1 VSAKNLR
8 LRLSVGAILAAASL
22 GEIAVAQEKESVLE
36 EIVVTAERREQS
48 LQEVPLS
55 ITAFGDEQREVVGIL
70 SIQDMANFAPGM
82 SYNTSVDRPSIRGV
96 GRQSNT
102 FSIDSPV
109 ANYFD
114 GVYTTSVQDAQ
125 RRPIFIERTEIL
137 RGPQGAL
144 SGRGSIGGAINTI
157 SKRPKDEFGAEVRAF
172 GGNYERYG
180 LEGTVTGSLTD
191 WFRFRVN
198 LGDYNQDKGYFE
210 NIATGKSEGDQPNNR
225 TIQDYMVEIDIGE
238 SIDLFLKAAF
248 ANYDESRRTGYTTA
262 PYNWGSLE
270 PIPASG
276 GGSGTSYR
284 GVGSSN
290 VPVAAWGYFRSSSIR
305 VGTNTQNPVLE
316 TGDARNFANDF
327 PSRQWLDD
335 HHNYVAHLTWHA
347 PIVDVKWIG
356 GHNNYKYTQL
366 TDADGTDVVQMTL
379 PSTNRVV
386 NPGGYNIY
394 QEEREWYS
402 NELTFTSTTEGS
414 FSWIIGLYQSNEDYV
429 QTPFASIYPGY
440 PELNT
445 PGFYTGSPVF
455 APNPFPF
462 AATRGVL
469 DGETVS
475 SAAFGQIDY
484 ELNDAW
490 KFTLGMRYNRDRK
503 EVSEMTRLIGN
514 AYSDLVLFGL
524 ATDITGAPN
533 VLPAVDQTV
542 PGVYWDR
549 GINPATGYRER
560 DLKGEWTATTGS
572 VGVDY
577 TPTEDDLIYFRFAKG
592 YRPGGFNAGFI
603 NNPPMFEHE
612 TVDSFELGYKTTMFG
627 RVQLSSSVFYY
638 DYQDIQL
645 PLPVLSRCTTP
656 GDPSSCTIVNSFVN
670 LPSGESKGLEFE
682 ANWAVTDNLSA
693 MLNYG
698 YLDATIKEALA
709 PGSLGY
715 TNSVDPA
722 AILRNAKPIANIPGG
737 FDTNYTYLPTR
748 TQDISGNKLND
759 VPEHKIAANVNYTFN
774 FDAGGNLVLSA
785 SAVWRDSSYSDVF
798 ETEESKNPS
807 YTTVGA
813 RIIWTNESDN
823 FTVMLYG
830 TNLTDEKAVD
840 GSNTTRVRTGAA
852 TSIGTATPNGAAYFQ
867 GYNLAPPRE
876 FGLELQYRLGGAR

>member
-1 VSAKNLR
+1 MKNLR
-8 LRLSVGAILAAASL
+8 LRLSVGAVLAAA
-22 GEIAVAQEKESVLE
+22 AVSGVAVGQEREVLLE
-36 EIVVTAERREQS
+36 EIIVTAERREQS

-55 ITAFGDEQREVVGIL
+55 ITAFGSETRDTLGIL

-157 SKRPKDEFGAEVRAF
+157 SKRPAEEFSAEVRAF
-172 GGNYERYG
+172 GASYERYG

-198 LGDYNQDKGYFE
+198 LGDYNQEKGYFE

-225 TIQDYMVEIDIGE
+225 TIQDYMVEIDIGDN
-238 SIDLFLKAAF
+238 IDLYLKAAF
-248 ANYDESRRTGYTTA
+248 ANYDESRRTGYATA
-262 PYNWGSLE
+262 PYNWGSLQ
-270 PIPASG
+270 PISASA
-276 GGSGTSYR
+276 SSYR
-284 GVGSSN
+284 GVGSNN
-290 VPVAAWGYFRSSSIR
+290 VPVAAWGYFAPGAVRL
-305 VGTNTQNPVLE
+305 GTNTQNPVLQ
-316 TGDARNFANDF
+316 TGDVRNFANDF

-347 PIVDVKWIG
+347 PIADVKWIG

-366 TDADGTDVVQMTL
+366 QDIDGTDVVQMTL
-379 PSTNRVV
+379 PGGRVV
-386 NPGGYNIY
+386 NPGGINMY

-402 NELTFTSTTEGS
+402 NELTFTSTTDGS
-414 FSWIIGLYQSNEDYV
+414 FSWILGLYQSNEDYV
-429 QTPFASIYPGY
+429 QTPLASIYPGY

-445 PGFYTGSPVF
+445 PGGYAGSPVF

-475 SAAFGQIDY
+475 SAAFGQVDY
-484 ELNDAW
+484 ELSDAW

-542 PGVYWDR
+542 PGVAWDR
-549 GINPATGYRER
+549 GINPVTGYRER

-572 VGVDY
+572 VGVDFK
-577 TPTEDDLIYFRFAKG
+577 PTDDDLIYFRFATG

-603 NNPPMFEHE
+603 NNPPMFENE
-612 TVDSFELGYKTTMFG
+612 AVDSYEVGYKTTLFG

-638 DYQDIQL
+638 DYTDIQL
-645 PLPVLSRCTTP
+645 PLPVLARCTTP

-670 LPSGESKGLEFE
+670 LPSGESKGLELE

-693 MLNYG
+693 VLSYG
-698 YLDATIKEALA
+698 YLDATIKDALA

-715 TNSVDPA
+715 SNPVDPA
-722 AILRNAKPIANIPGG
+722 AILRNAKPIASIPGG
-737 FDTNYTYLPTR
+737 RDTNYTYLETR

-759 VPEHKIAANVNYTFN
+759 VPEHKVAANVNYTFN
-774 FDAGGNLVLSA
+774 FDAGGDLTLSA
-785 SAVWRDSSYSDVF
+785 SGVWRDSSYSDVF
-798 ETEESKNPS
+798 ETEESKLPS
-807 YTTVGA
+807 YTTVSA
-813 RIIWTNESDN
+813 RIIWNNSSNN
-823 FTVMLYG
+823 FTVMVYG
-830 TNLTDEKAVD
+830 TNLTDEESVD
-840 GSNTTRVRTGAA
+840 GANTTRVRTGAA
-852 TSIGTATPNGAAYFQ
+852 TSNATANPDGAAYFP
-867 GYNLAPPRE
+867 GYNIGPPRE
-876 FGLELQYRLGGAR
+876 FGLELQYRMGGSR

>member
-1 VSAKNLR
+1 M
-8 LRLSVGAILAAASL
+8 LAAAAFGGGGAS
-22 GEIAVAQEKESVLE
+22 AQERESVLE
-36 EIVVTAERREQS
+36 EIIVTAERRAQS

-55 ITAFGDEQREVVGIL
+55 ITAFGDQQRETMGIL

-82 SYNTSVDRPSIRGV
+82 SYNTSVDRPSIRGI

-102 FSIDSPV
+102 FSIDSPI

-157 SKRPKDEFGAEVRAF
+157 SKRPKDEFSAEVRAF
-172 GGNYERYG
+172 GATYERYG

-198 LGDYNQDKGYFE
+198 LGDYNQEKGYFD

-238 SIDLFLKAAF
+238 NIDLFLKAAF
-248 ANYDESRRTGYTTA
+248 ANYDESRRTGYATA

-270 PIPASG
+270 PITAPSAVHSW
-276 GGSGTSYR
+276 R
-284 GVGSSN
+284 GVGSSSA
-290 VPVAAWGYFRSSSIR
+290 VPVAAWGYFAPGAVRL
-305 VGTNTQNPVLE
+305 GTNTQNPVLQ
-316 TGDARNFANDF
+316 TGDVRNFANDF
-327 PSRQWLDD
+327 PSRQWLDN

-347 PIVDVKWIG
+347 PIADVKWIG

-379 PSTNRVV
+379 PFTGRVV
-386 NPGGYNIY
+386 NPGGINMY

-402 NELTFTSTTEGS
+402 NELTFTSTTEGA
-414 FSWIIGLYQSNEDYV
+414 FNWILGVYQSNEDYV
-429 QTPFASIYPGY
+429 QTPLAAIYPGY

-445 PGFYTGSPVF
+445 PSGS

-462 AATRGVL
+462 ATTRGVL

-484 ELNDAW
+484 ELSDAW

-503 EVSEMTRLIGN
+503 EVFEMTRLIGN
-514 AYSDLVLFGL
+514 AYGQTAALGSVAF
-524 ATDITGAPN
+524 DITATQ
-533 VLPAVDQTV
+533 LPAVDQTI

-549 GINPATGYRER
+549 GINPVTGYRER

-572 VGVDY
+572 VGVDF
-577 TPTEDDLIYFRFAKG
+577 TPTDDDLIYFRFAKG

-603 NNPPMFEHE
+603 NNPPMFKHE
-612 TVDSFELGYKTTMFG
+612 TVDSFELGYKSTLFE
-627 RVQLSSSVFYY
+627 RVMLSGSVFYY

-645 PLPVLSRCTTP
+645 PLPVLARCTTP
-656 GDPSSCTIVNSFVN
+656 GDPSTCSIVNSFVN
-670 LPSGESKGLEFE
+670 LPSGESKGLELE
-682 ANWAVTDNLSA
+682 VNWAVTDNLSA

-698 YLDATIKEALA
+698 YLDATIKDALA

-715 TNSVDPA
+715 SNSVDPA
-722 AILRNAKPIANIPGG
+722 AILRNAKPIADIPGG
-737 FDTNYTYLPTR
+737 VDNNYTYLQTR

-813 RIIWTNESDN
+813 RIIWTNASDN

-830 TNLTDEKAVD
+830 TNLTDAEAVD
-840 GSNTTRVRTGAA
+840 GTNTTRVRTGLS
-852 TSIGTATPNGAAYFQ
+852 TSADPVTGNPGPQGAAYFP
-867 GYNLAPPRE
+867 GYNLGPPRE
-876 FGLELQYRLGGAR
+876 FGLELQYRMGGAR